1 MKIHYLQHVP
11 FETPANIEKWA
22 KTNGHPLSATQFY
35 RGDPLPEI
43 GSIDWLV
50 VMGGPMNIDEED
62 KYPWLLQ
69 EKKFIEQA
77 IKAEK
82 VVIGI
87 CLGAQLIAAVLGAK
101 VFQNQYKEIGWFPI
115 QFTEEARASSL
126 FNFLP
131 QKLKV
136 FHWHGDTFDLPP
148 DATRLAQSEACANQA
163 FIYNK
168 KVLALQFHLEVRPEN
183 VRQII
188 AHCEHELTGGQYIQ
202 KSEEMLSQEENFKKI
217 NEAMDGILN
226 RLPG

>member
-22 KTNGHPLSATQFY
+22 KANGHPLSATQFH

-101 VFQNQYKEIGWFPI
+101 VFPNPYKEIGWFPI
-115 QFTEEARASSL
+115 QFTAEAKASPL

-131 QKLKV
+131 QKLNV
-136 FHWHGDTFDLPP
+136 FHWHGDTFELPLG
-148 DATRLAQSEACANQA
+148 ASRLAQSKACHNQA
-163 FIYNK
+163 FIYND

-188 AHCEHELTGGQYIQ
+188 AHCEHELTGGKYIQ
-202 KSEEMLSQEENFKKI
+202 KPEEMLSQEENFKKI
-217 NEAMDGILN
+217 NEAMEGILN